1 MDLILGKWVEENLRS
16 LDEANIRSL
25 VDVLDQV
32 IDICLLKKHLE
43 ELIKYSRLLYDPNE
57 VIFILFY
64 WPFSLQ
70 LVLIF

>member
-43 ELIKYSRLLYDPNE
+43 ELIK
-57 VIFILFY
+57 VF
-64 WPFSLQ
+64 
-70 LVLIF
+70 